1 MRGRL
6 GIALALVAVGL
17 AAAALASAEVRRSGN
32 IQIKFNGS
40 FTPKSLPR
48 ERAVPVTISVDGRV
62 STADGSHPPPLRRIE
77 LELNR
82 AGRIDT
88 AGLPSCRSSL
98 LQSTTGQ
105 EALRR
110 CPGALVGRGRFG
122 AELSEVGDPIPS
134 RGRILVFNAVRSG
147 KPELLLHLHGTT
159 PIEAS
164 FVLPL
169 RITHRRGELGTV
181 LTGQLPRIAGG
192 VGSVTEISLDIGRD
206 YRYRGQRR
214 GYISARC
221 AAPAG
226 FTSVP
231 FTLAR
236 GTFHFTD
243 GTKIDTALSRVCHV
257 RG

>member
-17 AAAALASAEVRRSGN
+17 SAALASGEVRRSGN
-32 IQIKFNGS
+32 IQINFNGG

-48 ERAVPVTISVDGRV
+48 ERAVPLTIAVEGRV
-62 STADGSHPPPLRRIE
+62 STADGSHPPPLRRVVI
-77 LELNR
+77 ELNR
-82 AGRIDT
+82 AGRIST

-98 LQSTTGQ
+98 LQSTTGT
-105 EALRR
+105 EARKR
-110 CPGALVGRGRFG
+110 CPGALVGRGRFS
-122 AELSEVGDPIPS
+122 AELAEVGDPIPS
-134 RGRILVFNAVRSG
+134 RGRILVFNAQRGG

-169 RITHRRGELGTV
+169 RITRRAGELGTV
-181 LTGQLPRIAGG
+181 LSGELPRIAGG
-192 VGSVTEISLDIGRD
+192 VGSVTEISLAIGRE
-206 YRYRGQRR
+206 YRHRGQRR
-214 GYISARC
+214 GYLSARC

-226 FTSVP
+226 FGTAI

-236 GTFHFTD
+236 GTFHFDD
-243 GTKIDTALSRVCHV
+243 GTKIDTALSRVCRV
-257 RG
+257 RK